1 MSSPKYDNVVV
12 SLTSQ
17 IDTLMNNFIFN
28 GYNAL
33 VDALTK
39 PLAALSLLFIV
50 LAGYGITQGF
60 IKSPLKELYKFS
72 LRLGGIYFFAMNWGN
87 FSSYMVG
94 LFIDGAGHLGATL
107 MKGTHIAGSTTHG
120 NIMQGLQSVFTEVIK
135 VGTWTIKKAS
145 LRHLGPYYTALMI
158 YISGIAVVLLALFEI
173 VVAKIML
180 SLCLCTAPLFFL
192 FTLFEKTRSFFDRW
206 LGFVVGYSLVL
217 VLVSSVVGLCM
228 SLIHWSVAG
237 YSANHAAS
245 IDSVGWIPIFLI
257 AALSVVC
264 ITQAAN
270 IAKNI
275 GGACHTAGGASMA
288 MGLMGGVAG
297 SAMAL
302 RSVFKKENTERLLP
316 QSNPAA
322 SGNLMA
328 NIHNSLRGEV

>member
-1 MSSPKYDNVVV
+1 MSSPKYDTVVV

-33 VDALTK
+33 VEALTK

-50 LAGYGITQGF
+50 LAGYGITHGF
-60 IKSPLKELYKFS
+60 IQSPLKELYKFS
-72 LRLGGIYFFAMNWGN
+72 LRLGFIYFFAMNWGN
-87 FSSYMVG
+87 FSAYMVG

-107 MKGTHIAGSTTHG
+107 MKGTHLNTSSGSIT
-120 NIMQGLQSVFTEVIK
+120 QGLQSVFTEVIK

-145 LRHLGPYYTALMI
+145 IRHLGPYYTAIMI

-180 SLCLCTAPLFFL
+180 AICLCTAPFFFL
-192 FTLFEKTRSFFDRW
+192 FTLFEKTRVFFDRW

-217 VLVSSVVGLCM
+217 ILVSSVVGLCM

-237 YSANHAAS
+237 YMADHAAS
-245 IDSVGWIPIFLI
+245 IDSVGWIPIFI
-257 AALSVVC
+257 ISALSVVC
-264 ITQAAN
+264 ISQSAS

-275 GGACHTAGGASMA
+275 GGACHTTGGSSMA
-288 MGLMGGVAG
+288 LGLMGGVMG
-297 SAMAL
+297 GAMAL
-302 RSVFKKENTERLLP
+302 KSVFQKERTETFLP
-316 QSNPAA
+316 QVNNAQNS
-322 SGNLMA
+322 NLMT
-328 NIHNSLRGEV
+328 NIHNSLRGEP

>member
-28 GYNAL
+28 GYNTL

-39 PLAALSLLFIV
+39 PLAALSVLFIV
-50 LAGYGITQGF
+50 LAGYGILQGF

-72 LRLGGIYFFAMNWGN
+72 LRLGFIYFFAMNWGN
-87 FSSYMVG
+87 FSSFMVG
-94 LFIDGAGHLGATL
+94 LFVDGAGHLGASL
-107 MKGTHIAGSTTHG
+107 MKGTHLGSASHG

-217 VLVSSVVGLCM
+217 VLVSSVVGLSM

-237 YSANHAAS
+237 YTANHAAT

-257 AALSVVC
+257 ASLSVVC
-264 ITQAAN
+264 ITQSAS
-270 IAKNI
+270 IAKSI
-275 GGACHTAGGASMA
+275 GGACHTTGGASMA
-288 MGLMGGVAG
+288 LGLMGGVMG
-297 SAMAL
+297 GAMAL
-302 RSVFKKENTERLLP
+302 RSVLKKESTNTVLP
-316 QSNPAA
+316 QSGSN
-322 SGNLMA
+322 STSNHMA
-328 NIHNSLRGEV
+328 NIHNALRGEV